1 MIHAAAAIHVTAL
14 AGALIYLTIANA
26 ATFSIEGSL
35 IAALAAAQADD
46 MVTVAIRTKE
56 VRDAVCERLMK
67 EGEPNPVDG
76 NGQWVCDVRE

>member
-26 ATFSIEGSL
+26 ATFSIEGAL
-35 IAALAAAQADD
+35 IAALAAAQNDD

-56 VRDAVCERLMK
+56 VHDAVCERLMK
-67 EGEPNPVDG
+67 EGKPNPVDG
-76 NGQWVCDVRE
+76 NGYWVCDVKE